1 MGMEINL
8 YSMVR
13 DVFVD
18 LLFTYS
24 RLSILCSYLN
34 LSRLMLKIII
44 LNIKDLHW
52 KANLMIT
59 IQIENFNN
67 E

>member
-18 LLFTYS
+18 F
-24 RLSILCSYLN
+24 
-34 LSRLMLKIII
+34 RLMLKIII
-44 LNIKDLHW
+44 LNFKDLHW

-67 E
+67 EQLLL